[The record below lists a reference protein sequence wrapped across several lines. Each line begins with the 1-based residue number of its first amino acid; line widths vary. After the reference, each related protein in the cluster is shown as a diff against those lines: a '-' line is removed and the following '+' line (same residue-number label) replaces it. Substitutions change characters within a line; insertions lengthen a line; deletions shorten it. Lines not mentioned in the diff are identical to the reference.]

1 MVKPRRISDFKP
13 TFTNLAQTSHYQV
26 IFGGLP
32 LGVRQHL
39 NVRDVNYRFITETSG
54 LLCSNAVLPGAA
66 LATAQ
71 VVGNY
76 AGVTENMAHTKIF
89 NKINLEFYVDNEYK
103 SLKFLEH
110 WIEFIANGSGE
121 DQSRKDYYYRMEYPD
136 DYKAYQTKIIKF
148 DRDYKEEMQY
158 NFYGMFPQQL
168 NSIPVKYEGSQVL
181 KATATFMFD
190 RYSAGKFS
198 SYDRYR
204 GSFNNRKETLD
215 KSKPNNTGLFGAEYI
230 DTSDLNIP
238 FSGETSGSGGV
249 PSVTDY
255 FSMS

>member
-1 MVKPRRISDFKP
+1 MVRPRRISDFKP

-39 NVRDVNYRFITETSG
+39 NVRGVNYRFITETSG
-54 LLCSNAVLPGAA
+54 LLCNNAVLPGAA

-121 DQSRKDYYYRMEYPD
+121 DQSRKDYYFRMEYPD
-136 DYKAYQTKIIKF
+136 DYKTYENKIIKF
-148 DRDYKEEMQY
+148 DRDYNEEMQY
-158 NFYGMFPQQL
+158 NFYGMFPKAVNPTPL
-168 NSIPVKYEGSQVL
+168 KYEGSEV
-181 KATATFMFD
+181 
-190 RYSAGKFS
+190 
-198 SYDRYR
+198 
-204 GSFNNRKETLD
+204 
-215 KSKPNNTGLFGAEYI
+215 
-230 DTSDLNIP
+230 
-238 FSGETSGSGGV
+238 
-249 PSVTDY
+249 
-255 FSMS
+255 